1 MRAAAPIVRVHTAAS
16 IVVLDLRF
24 FFLLSITLI
33 LAWGC
38 VLIIHF
44 LVTAH
49 EITNVVG
56 RRVSADDPIMI
67 YVFHIN
73 TYDNENGWFPPSNS
87 SGKIYVNARGWTSY
101 TQGSNLHMTKQR
113 TLPAVP

>member
-1 MRAAAPIVRVHTAAS
+1 MSNLSSGWGKKEISAPLLRAAAPIVRVHTAAP

-24 FFLLSITLI
+24 FFLLSITLF

-49 EITNVVG
+49 ENTNVVG
-56 RRVSADDPIMI
+56 RRVSADDSM
-67 YVFHIN
+67 
-73 TYDNENGWFPPSNS
+73 
-87 SGKIYVNARGWTSY
+87 
-101 TQGSNLHMTKQR
+101 
-113 TLPAVP
+113 